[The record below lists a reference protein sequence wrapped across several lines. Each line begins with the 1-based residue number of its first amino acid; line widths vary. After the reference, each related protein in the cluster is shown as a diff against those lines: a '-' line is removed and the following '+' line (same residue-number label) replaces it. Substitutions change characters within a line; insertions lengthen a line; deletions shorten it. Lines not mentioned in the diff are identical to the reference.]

1 MSKRLTWEQKA
12 VVQHS
17 DGNALVKAVPGSGKT
32 TTLVKRIERLVKTGL
47 AENSILI
54 LMYNKSARESF
65 EKKLEIALK
74 PRSTPRVYTFH
85 SLALR
90 IVKLAENKQL
100 TKRRTLLPPEDRRYE
115 QVVKQAYR
123 AGFNHEESFVPQED
137 IEDFELFVQ
146 RCRAE
151 GITPNDV
158 SSDPIL
164 SEEKPEHLRAY
175 RRYCEL
181 LDEQH
186 LRTFDDCLI
195 EAVFLLNKD
204 PTLLTGFRHIIVDEY
219 QDVNHIQN
227 ELIRAIARPN
237 SSVMAVGDINQCI
250 YEWRGARPDFIAGLF
265 EQYFTN
271 TKVFHLSCTFR
282 FGHKVSLMANS
293 VIRRNSTKL
302 SNLCISHPT
311 TPRSEV
317 NLYFEDN
324 VYNMLRVLQTSTQ
337 TQAILART
345 KASLAEAEI
354 ALRMHKLPYRY
365 LNGTSSIHTR
375 AEIGMVVVGMLIC
388 IHGDL
393 HLLEEMPHRQSI
405 VYGFLRQAGFKW
417 KKGQLNEA
425 REEMYRPESDIW
437 KVLENILGKAQYQY
451 ELLKRFKAV
460 CNKFDENAPAIDVF
474 MALKGAGLMVG
485 VGTGGVS
492 RSDSNDQKRGA
503 FRMEQ
508 VLASSN
514 VTALEFLR
522 LILAPPQRS
531 DGSDIVLST
540 LHACKGL
547 EWDNVIL
554 IGLYEDDYPGNN
566 QSKSQNPSVLPEL
579 EEDRRLFYVGITR
592 AKQTISL
599 VVPKDDGLRKWISN
613 AWDSTPKKTPI
624 ATRFVYET
632 GFTACRQTGDA
643 IYSNSIESWETEFS
657 KFHQWYVRDFK
668 RLKV

>member
-1 MSKRLTWEQKA
+1 M
-12 VVQHS
+12 
-17 DGNALVKAVPGSGKT
+17 
-32 TTLVKRIERLVKTGL
+32 
-47 AENSILI
+47 
-54 LMYNKSARESF
+54 
-65 EKKLEIALK
+65 
-74 PRSTPRVYTFH
+74 
-85 SLALR
+85 
-90 IVKLAENKQL
+90 
-100 TKRRTLLPPEDRRYE
+100 
-115 QVVKQAYR
+115 
-123 AGFNHEESFVPQED
+123 
-137 IEDFELFVQ
+137 
-146 RCRAE
+146 C
-151 GITPNDV
+151 
-158 SSDPIL
+158 
-164 SEEKPEHLRAY
+164 
-175 RRYCEL
+175 
-181 LDEQH
+181 
-186 LRTFDDCLI
+186 
-195 EAVFLLNKD
+195 
-204 PTLLTGFRHIIVDEY
+204 
-219 QDVNHIQN
+219 
-227 ELIRAIARPN
+227 
-237 SSVMAVGDINQCI
+237 
-250 YEWRGARPDFIAGLF
+250 
-265 EQYFTN
+265 
-271 TKVFHLSCTFR
+271 
-282 FGHKVSLMANS
+282 
-293 VIRRNSTKL
+293 
-302 SNLCISHPT
+302 
-311 TPRSEV
+311 
-317 NLYFEDN
+317 
-324 VYNMLRVLQTSTQ
+324 
-337 TQAILART
+337 
-345 KASLAEAEI
+345 
-354 ALRMHKLPYRY
+354 
-365 LNGTSSIHTR
+365 
-375 AEIGMVVVGMLIC
+375 
-388 IHGDL
+388 
-393 HLLEEMPHRQSI
+393 
-405 VYGFLRQAGFKW
+405 
-417 KKGQLNEA
+417 
-425 REEMYRPESDIW
+425 RPESDIW

-522 LILAPPQRS
+522 LILAPAQRS

-592 AKQTISL
+592 AKQTINL

-643 IYSNSIESWETEFS
+643 MYSNSINSRETEFS

>member
-12 VVQHS
+12 VVQHCE
-17 DGNALVKAVPGSGKT
+17 GNALVKAVPGSGKT
-32 TTLVKRIERLVKTGL
+32 TTLVKRIERLVKTGF
-47 AENSILI
+47 AQNSILV

-65 EKKLEIALK
+65 EDKLQIALK
-74 PRSTPRVYTFH
+74 SHSIPRVQTFH
-85 SLALR
+85 SLALH
-90 IVKLAENKQL
+90 IVTLAERRQL
-100 TKRRTLLPPEDRRYE
+100 TKKRKLLTPDDRRYE

-123 AGFNHEESFVPQED
+123 AGFNHEGNFVPQED

-158 SSDPIL
+158 SADPIL

-181 LDEQH
+181 LDELH

-195 EAVFLLNKD
+195 EAVSLLRKH
-204 PTLLTGFRHIIVDEY
+204 PSLLSGFRHIIVDEY
-219 QDVNHIQN
+219 QDVNFIQN
-227 ELIRAIARPN
+227 ELIKAIATPD
-237 SSVMAVGDINQCI
+237 SSVMAVGDVNQCI
-250 YEWRGARPDFIAGLF
+250 YEWRGARPDFITGLF
-265 EQYFTN
+265 EQYFTG

-282 FGHKVSLMANS
+282 FGHKLSLMASS

-302 SNLCISHPT
+302 SNLCISHPM
-311 TPRSEV
+311 TPQTEV

-324 VYNMLRVLQTSTQ
+324 IYNVFHKLKTSNE
-337 TQAILART
+337 TQAILSRT

-354 ALRMHKLPYRY
+354 ALRMNGLPYRY
-365 LNGTSSIHTR
+365 LNGNSSLHTR
-375 AEIGMVVVGMLIC
+375 TEVGMVVVGMLIC

-393 HLLEEMPHRQSI
+393 HLLEKHPHRQSI
-405 VYGFLRQAGFKW
+405 IYGFLRQAGFKW

-425 REEMYRPESDIW
+425 REGVGHPESDIW
-437 KVLENILGKAQYQY
+437 TVLENILGKAQYQY
-451 ELLKRFKAV
+451 ELLKRFKDV
-460 CNKFDENAPAIDVF
+460 CNKYNENALAIDVF
-474 MALKGAGLMVG
+474 KELMGAGLMSG
-485 VGTGGVS
+485 VGSGGVS
-492 RSDSNDQKRGA
+492 RSGSNDQKRGT
-503 FRMEQ
+503 FRIEQ
-508 VLASSN
+508 LLASSN
-514 VTALEFLR
+514 VTAFEFLR

-554 IGLYEDDYPGNN
+554 IGLHESDFPGSN
-566 QSKSQNPSVLPEL
+566 QSENQNPPELPEL
-579 EEDRRLFYVGITR
+579 EEERRLFYVGITR
-592 AKQTISL
+592 AKQNISL
-599 VVPKDDGLRKWISN
+599 VVPQDDGLRKWVSN
-613 AWDSTPKKTPI
+613 AWDTTPKRTPI

-632 GFTACRQTGDA
+632 GWTACNRIGDTL
-643 IYSNSIESWETEFS
+643 YSNKINSRDTEIS